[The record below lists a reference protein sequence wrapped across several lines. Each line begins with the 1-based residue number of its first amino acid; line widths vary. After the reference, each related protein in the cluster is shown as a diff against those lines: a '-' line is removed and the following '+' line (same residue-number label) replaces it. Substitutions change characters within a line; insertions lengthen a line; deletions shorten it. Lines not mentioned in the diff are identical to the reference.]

1 MPRFINN
8 TVTPTAC
15 SRWAP
20 TTAYSH
26 QSYHARPYTRH
37 YSVSRPL
44 LPACHLIN
52 PSRRPAP
59 SDVMPRRYQNPFQ
72 TSGGAI
78 RYSVQ
83 PTVYRGYSH
92 SYAIKHAPK
101 IMEHDYR
108 KVPQRTAQASFLM
121 RSNPLVSSQ
130 TYAPSPPAFVT
141 APYRETAPAAP
152 SRSTVRVAS
161 RPAER
166 QQAATAMPQ
175 TTYTRSVPQ
184 HWTASS
190 SRIYAPS
197 PLAFTTRP
205 YQATTPAAAHAY
217 SYAVSPLA
225 FPTLAYRAPAAART
239 YPYAVSPLAF
249 PPRPHRESA
258 QVTPSRS
265 TVSTTSHSQAAV
277 PQAAISTPQPTQH
290 QSGERPVDQARVSS
304 TRLQTSNTL
313 HQRASSPPSLF
324 RRADWAAFEGVEGSD
339 SFYTLLQRLK
349 EHHQKHPQDQVP
361 RRLEALYQTMSRHP
375 ELCTAVFNEAQIGAE
390 SCSDRAIAT
399 LNQLE
404 TRCAIEES
412 IQGKKIDD
420 QALLTI
426 MRGLFRQ
433 EELYKIADLKVKQLD
448 AQKQSLP
455 ENQRSTFI
463 VDSVETHLF
472 YHIALKERLQLPGGT
487 KSMTFTKMANVTD
500 QEAQRAGDKILR
512 IEKLDPNSLIN
523 FITKNEHW
531 QRYLE
536 QHYQSL
542 HDQDESIAH
551 YGARMEQLEEASEQ
565 QEINEEEYLQ
575 RCHQLM
581 QEQQTASKAWF
592 LAKTQALIHKH
603 LTPQGYPIAS
613 NG

>member
-1 MPRFINN
+1 MPGFINN
-8 TVTPTAC
+8 TVMPTAC
-15 SRWAP
+15 SRW
-20 TTAYSH
+20 THTSAYSR
-26 QSYHARPYTRH
+26 QSFHARPYTHH
-37 YSVSRPL
+37 YSITQP

-59 SDVMPRRYQNPFQ
+59 SDVIPRRYQNPFQ
-72 TSGGAI
+72 TAGGAI
-78 RYSVQ
+78 SYSVQ

-92 SYAIKHAPK
+92 AYEINRTPK
-101 IMEHDYR
+101 IMKHDYHR
-108 KVPQRTAQASFLM
+108 VPQRTAPTGFSM
-121 RSNPLVSSQ
+121 MINPLVSSQ
-130 TYAPSPPAFVT
+130 TYAPNPPAFVT
-141 APYRETAPAAP
+141 TPYWETAQAGR
-152 SRSTVRVAS
+152 SGSTVQGAI

-166 QQAATAMPQ
+166 QQTATARLQ
-175 TTYTRSVPQ
+175 TAYTQSVPQ
-184 HWTASS
+184 HWTALS
-190 SRIYAPS
+190 SRTYA
-197 PLAFTTRP
+197 L
-205 YQATTPAAAHAY
+205 
-217 SYAVSPLA
+217 SPLA
-225 FPTLAYRAPAAART
+225 FPTLAYRSPAAHA
-239 YPYAVSPLAF
+239 YSYAQSPLAF
-249 PPRPHRESA
+249 PTRPYRESA
-258 QVTPSRS
+258 PVTPSRS
-265 TVSTTSHSQAAV
+265 TVRATHTPAAV
-277 PQAAISTPQPTQH
+277 PQAARTTPQPTH
-290 QSGERPVDQARVSS
+290 HPSGDRTVDQARASS
-304 TRLQTSNTL
+304 TRLPTSNTL
-313 HQRASSPPSLF
+313 HQTASSPPSLF
-324 RRADWAAFEGVEGSD
+324 RRAYWAAFEGAVGSD
-339 SFYTLLQRLK
+339 SFHALLKKLK
-349 EHHQKHPQDQVP
+349 HHHQNHPHDQVP
-361 RRLEALYQTMSRHP
+361 RRLEALYQTMSRNP
-375 ELCTAVFNEAQIGAE
+375 GLRTALFNEAQIGAE

-433 EELYKIADLKVKQLD
+433 EELYKIAELKVAQQQL
-448 AQKQSLP
+448 LP
-455 ENQRSTFI
+455 ANQRRLL
-463 VDSVETHLF
+463 DPVETHLF
-472 YHIALKERLQLPGGT
+472 YQIALKERLQLPGGT
-487 KSMTFTKMANVTD
+487 KSMTFRTMANVTD

-581 QEQQTASKAWF
+581 QERKTASNAWF

-603 LTPQGYPIAS
+603 LRPQGYPTSS

>member
-37 YSVSRPL
+37 YSVSQPL

-92 SYAIKHAPK
+92 SYAIKRAPK

-108 KVPQRTAQASFLM
+108 RVPQRTAQASFLM
-121 RSNPLVSSQ
+121 MSNPLVSSQ

-141 APYRETAPAAP
+141 APYRETAQAAP

-205 YQATTPAAAHAY
+205 YQATTTPAAAHAY

-225 FPTLAYRAPAAART
+225 FTTLAYRAPAAART

-277 PQAAISTPQPTQH
+277 PQAARTTPQPTPNQH
-290 QSGERPVDQARVSS
+290 GDRPVDQARAFS
-304 TRLQTSNTL
+304 TRLQPSNTAHPITASPATL
-313 HQRASSPPSLF
+313 FHRAY
-324 RRADWAAFEGVEGSD
+324 WKAFEGAVGSD
-339 SFYTLLQRLK
+339 SFYTLLGKLK
-349 EHHQKHPQDQVP
+349 DHHQKHPQDQLP

-375 ELCTAVFNEAQIGAE
+375 GLRTALLNEAQIGAE

-433 EELYKIADLKVKQLD
+433 EELYKIAELKVAQQQL
-448 AQKQSLP
+448 LP
-455 ENQRSTFI
+455 ANQRRLL
-463 VDSVETHLF
+463 DPVETHLF

-487 KSMTFTKMANVTD
+487 KSMMFTKMANVTD

-512 IEKLDPNSLIN
+512 IEKLDPKSLID
-523 FITKNEHW
+523 FISKNEHW
-531 QRYLE
+531 QRYLK

-542 HDQDESIAH
+542 HDQDESIAQ
-551 YGARMEQLEEASEQ
+551 YESRLERLEEASEQ
-565 QEINEEEYLQ
+565 QTINEEEYRQ
-575 RCHQLM
+575 HCDQLM
-581 QEQQTASKAWF
+581 QERTTASKAWYRT
-592 LAKTQALIHKH
+592 KTHELIHKH